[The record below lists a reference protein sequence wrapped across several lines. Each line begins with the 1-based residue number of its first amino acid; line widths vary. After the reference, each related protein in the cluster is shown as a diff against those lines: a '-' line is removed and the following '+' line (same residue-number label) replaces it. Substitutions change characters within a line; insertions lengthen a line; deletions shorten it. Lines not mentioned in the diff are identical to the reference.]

1 MIVKFF
7 HGGSGASARSSIDY
21 LLGKDRKRYGAK
33 IIKGDPELSLLIAE
47 SCNFN
52 HNYSVG
58 CLSFEE
64 QELSE
69 ELKKE
74 IIAEFEKTFF
84 SGLDDDQFNIS
95 WIEHTDKNRV
105 ELNFFIPKVEL
116 RTQKQ
121 LVPYF
126 HKSDF
131 QLADSFKKVI
141 NHKHNLTNPD
151 DPAKTQLMKNDK
163 KLSGSDKEI
172 KEFLMSAIVES
183 FANGTIE
190 NRTDITN
197 SLKELNL
204 EITRETKK
212 SISIKSPESN
222 KNIRLDGEIFK
233 QDFDFNQTVN
243 RLEIDKNL
251 FELNKNKDYEKSLK
265 TLSDFTAKRRN
276 DFTKKYSTT
285 QGTQNEHI
293 RDVTNDQKRERPVL
307 DRFRAGDVKITQEH
321 TTRTRRSQQSFQT
334 RDRSNDH
341 ETKARNRNDDQE
353 TNTRSNRSDS
363 ITDTSIRRESNST
376 ANLEKIT
383 TATADS
389 VDYNNDLRMLSS
401 TNQLRSD
408 QRKINE
414 NRATEL
420 SRSTKDLSRNL
431 ATREHEQ
438 IKNIEQRERDLSID
452 RQERWQNFQESR
464 RRLNYADREI
474 GDLKNEQNFNSI
486 NQFRN
491 QTALRNE
498 LRILPVCGLDER
510 TIESNRQN
518 YKSTS
523 DSSVESVLLEDE
535 RSDLQFTREKHD
547 DNDRLRSVSR
557 LSVFERNTTAREQI
571 EDVFN
576 RIKELVKQLKSA
588 IERSFAR
595 DREIAETR
603 QATERT
609 EQTIADFTSKI
620 DESSREV
627 IEIERSI
634 GTAKQDI
641 DRTKRNIDTT
651 EQSISTTKRNIERTD
666 NDCSATERYINE
678 SEQKTTLA
686 SNNQNN
692 RQIWRF
698 ERDADDDFDR

>member
-21 LLGKDRKRYGAK
+21 LLGKDRKRDGAK

-64 QELSE
+64 KELSE
-69 ELKKE
+69 KLKKE
-74 IIAEFEKTFF
+74 IIKEFEKTFF
-84 SGLDDDQFNIS
+84 AGLDDDQFNIS

-116 RTQKQ
+116 TTQKQ

-126 HKSDF
+126 HKADF
-131 QLADSFKKVI
+131 QLADSFKKVM

-163 KLSGSDKEI
+163 KLTGSDKEI
-172 KEFLMSAIVES
+172 KEFLMNSISES
-183 FANGTIE
+183 FAKGTIE

-197 SLKELNL
+197 YLKELNL

-233 QDFDFNQTVN
+233 QDFDFNQT
-243 RLEIDKNL
+243 LSQLDTDKKA
-251 FELNKNKDYEKSLK
+251 FELNKNKDYEKALK
-265 TLSDFTAKRRN
+265 TLSDFTEKRRN
-276 DFTKKYSTT
+276 DFTKKYSTSQRET
-285 QGTQNEHI
+285 NEYI
-293 RDVTNDQKRERPVL
+293 REVTSDRQTTTTELEKSRTRDVE
-307 DRFRAGDVKITQEH
+307 FTQEH
-321 TTRTRRSQQSFQT
+321 KTRTRQQQESFCT
-334 RDRSNDH
+334 
-341 ETKARNRNDDQE
+341 ANRIDNQE
-353 TNTRSNRSDS
+353 ANARSNRSDS

-383 TATADS
+383 TATS
-389 VDYNNDLRMLSS
+389 FNFDYNNDLRMFSS

-408 QRKINE
+408 QRKNNE

-420 SRSTKDLSRNL
+420 GRSEQYLSRNFAIQKL
-431 ATREHEQ
+431 KQ
-438 IKNIEQRERDLSID
+438 IRDDERRNRDLSSI
-452 RQERWQNFQESR
+452 RSQTWQNLQKQSR
-464 RRLNYADREI
+464 QPNYADREI

-498 LRILPVCGLDER
+498 LRILSECRLDER

-535 RSDLQFTREKHD
+535 RSDLQFTRDKHD

-627 IEIERSI
+627 IQIERSI
-634 GTAKQDI
+634 GTTKQDI

-666 NDCSATERYINE
+666 NDYNATERYINE

-698 ERDADDDFDR
+698 ERDADDDFDFDR